1 MKYLIGLDGGGT
13 KTKCVITN
21 FNFESLYTCQGSA
34 SNFLIAGTEKV
45 SETILS
51 LIKESIAALKI
62 SLEDV
67 ASILIGTTGA
77 GRTSDAQKLRDDFL
91 KYSSSKGYRFNSFQV
106 ESDARIALEGAF
118 SGGPGIL
125 LIAGTGSIAFAK
137 DKSDIVHRVGGY
149 GRLIGDEGSGN
160 TIGRR
165 GLNEVAKE
173 LDERG
178 AKTLMTQMLKD
189 DFGISDTQQLVT
201 EVYRNNF
208 DMASFAP
215 KVIEAAKKGDEPA
228 LRILEQE
235 SDELISHLKAIAKKF
250 DDEKIK
256 LCLVGGTIAT
266 DNFYSSL
273 LKEKIKQ
280 QMPNVAVT
288 PAENPPEIGAVIMA
302 KAFAEKNSEQKS
314 ELN

>member
-21 FNFESLYTCQGSA
+21 FNYEHLYKCRGGA
-34 SNFLIAGTEKV
+34 SNLLIVETEKV

-51 LIKESIAALKI
+51 LIKESVEELKI

-67 ASILIGTTGA
+67 ASILIGTAGA

-91 KYSSSKGYRFNSFQV
+91 KYSESKGYRFNSFYV

-173 LDERG
+173 FDGRG
-178 AKTLMTQMLKD
+178 AKTLMTQMLKN

-208 DMASFAP
+208 DVASFAP
-215 KVIEAAKKGDEPA
+215 KVFEAAKKGDSPA
-228 LRILEQE
+228 LKIVEHE
-235 SDELISHLKAIAKKF
+235 SVELISHLKTIAKKL
-250 DDEKIK
+250 DDKKIK
-256 LCLVGGTIAT
+256 LCLIGGTIAA

-280 QMPNVAVT
+280 QMPNVVIT

-302 KAFAEKNSEQKS
+302 KTFVEKNSE
-314 ELN
+314 

>member
-1 MKYLIGLDGGGT
+1 MKYLTGLDGGGT
-13 KTKCVITN
+13 KTRCVITN
-21 FNFESLYTCQGSA
+21 FNFEPLYTCQGGA
-34 SNFLIAGTEKV
+34 SNFLIVGTEKV
-45 SETILS
+45 SEIILS
-51 LIKESIAALKI
+51 LIIESIEALKI
-62 SLEDV
+62 SPEDV

-77 GRTSDAQKLRDDFL
+77 GRTSDAQKLRNDFL
-91 KYSSSKGYRFNSFQV
+91 KYSESNGYSFNSFQV

-160 TIGRR
+160 TIGRS

-173 LDERG
+173 LDGRG
-178 AKTLMTQMLKD
+178 SKTLMTQMLKD
-189 DFGISDTQQLVT
+189 NFGIYDTQQLVT

-208 DMASFAP
+208 DLASFAP
-215 KVIEAAKKGDEPA
+215 KVFEAAQKGDKPA
-228 LRILEQE
+228 LKILEHE
-235 SDELISHLKAIAKKF
+235 SDELISHLKAIAKKL
-250 DDEKIK
+250 DAEKIK

-273 LKEKIKQ
+273 LREKIKQ
-280 QMPNVAVT
+280 QMPNVTVT
-288 PAENPPEIGAVIMA
+288 PAEYPPEIGAVIMA
-302 KAFAEKNSEQKS
+302 KTFVEKNSE
-314 ELN
+314 